1 MRFRQQTSACF
12 ATAVITAAL
21 GVFGSGRVVS
31 AFEQTPPPQAPSS
44 PTVAPQPPQGVRP
57 VTTPA
62 PVPPAGQVA
71 PSPGQ
76 LQVTVDEAVRLAL
89 ENNLGIQASRL
100 SPEVQALAVAQTR
113 GSYAPLLFATTTRNS
128 NTSAPTNFLSGSG
141 FVTFEGSRTNAGVAQ
156 QLKWGGGRFQASLD
170 GARNTTSDPSDPFN
184 PRLSSNFNF
193 NFTQPLLRNFL
204 IDTTR
209 QQLLVGEKQ
218 LEIVNVQLQQQIAQ
232 TTRRV
237 RSAYFDLVGA
247 IGQLEVA
254 RQTLQLSQQ
263 SLKDNQTRVE
273 VGTLPPIDIIEA
285 QAEVSRNEEGVIIA
299 EARIKTLEDA
309 LRTLVLNPSQPD
321 FWTTRMVPAEQPALT
336 PQPVDVEAAV
346 TNALANR
353 TDVIQARKQLE
364 QTDINL
370 RYARNQRLPNVDA
383 IVNYGLQGVG
393 GTRTLYETS
402 PQGIPIPSG
411 TAQRSFADALRD
423 IFGNDFKTWSVQ
435 LQVSYPI
442 GTSTWEAA
450 AAQTRLQRQQDVTA
464 LRQLE
469 MLVAT
474 SVRDAGRQVE
484 TSLKRVEATRKARE
498 FAERRLEAEQKR
510 MTVGLSTT
518 FQLFQAQRELS
529 QQRLAEL
536 TAIIDYNR
544 ALVNFQ
550 AVQSVPLQ

>member
-1 MRFRQQTSACF
+1 MRFRQQTSAYF
-12 ATAVITAAL
+12 ATAVLTTAL
-21 GVFGSGRVVS
+21 GVFGSGREVS
-31 AFEQTPPPQAPSS
+31 AFEQPPPQAP
-44 PTVAPQPPQGVRP
+44 PQGVPP
-57 VTTPA
+57 VTTTPP
-62 PVPPAGQVA
+62 PVAPAGQMA
-71 PSPGQ
+71 ASPGQ

-113 GSYAPLLFATTTRNS
+113 ATYAPLLFATTTRNS
-128 NTSAPTNFLSGSG
+128 NTSAPTSFLSGSD
-141 FVTFEGSRTNAGVAQ
+141 FVTFEGNRTNAGVAQ

-218 LEIVNVQLQQQIAQ
+218 LEIVNVQVQQQIAQ

-299 EARIKTLEDA
+299 EARIRTLEDA
-309 LRTLVLNPSQPD
+309 LRALVMNPSQAD
-321 FWTTRMVPAEQPALT
+321 FWTTKITPSEQPALT

-346 TNALANR
+346 TNALASR
-353 TDVIQARKQLE
+353 TDLIQARKQLE

-370 RYARNQRLPNVDA
+370 KYARNQRLPNVDA

-393 GTRTLYETS
+393 GTLTEYDRSGPFPIARGTS
-402 PQGIPIPSG
+402 
-411 TAQRSFADALRD
+411 QRSFGDALRD

-536 TAIIDYNR
+536 TAVIDYNR

-550 AVQSVPLQ
+550 AVQAVPLQ